1 MRGFCL
7 LAFKL
12 SSFSAHLYISNFLFL
27 LSLLPVNNDAYSRKV
42 LALIFCVS
50 LFNYIDRQVLYAVFP
65 LLKADLRLSDAELGF
80 LASSFMI
87 VYMCF
92 APLVGYYGD
101 RVRRPLIIGVSAI
114 FWSVFTLFSGF
125 VRSYGQLIFTRS
137 AVGIGEAGY
146 GTVSPSYLAEWFPLE
161 KRGRVMALYALA
173 IPVGSAIGYLAGGYL
188 GQHYGWRNAFFIVAV
203 PGALL
208 GVAALFLKETAE
220 KLQRPERVSFAAY
233 GALLKNK
240 TYMLIAFS
248 MAVGTFSVGGL
259 AACMPSYFVRNFGL
273 SVARA
278 GFLFG
283 TVTVLA
289 GIAGNVAGGWA
300 ADWLHKRNP
309 RGYFIVGYM
318 SFFLSIPFGVAAVMG
333 SDLNTCLAMIFMAEF
348 FIFMHS
354 GPYHAAIVETVPVP
368 MRSMAF
374 ALAIFIL
381 HAFGDAVSPFLVG
394 VVSDA
399 AGLNVAIFLAMLYLL
414 VGGVTSI
421 LAGEA
426 YVKR

>member
-1 MRGFCL
+1 M
-7 LAFKL
+7 AN
-12 SSFSAHLYISNFLFL
+12 SASPN
-27 LSLLPVNNDAYSRKV
+27 AYSRKV
-42 LALIFCVS
+42 LALVFCVS

-92 APLVGYYGD
+92 APLVGYFGD
-101 RVRRPLIIGVSAI
+101 RVRRPLIIGVSAV
-114 FWSVFTLFSGF
+114 FWSVATLFSGF
-125 VRSYGQLIFTRS
+125 IRSYTQLIFTRS

-146 GTVSPSYLAEWFPLE
+146 GTVSPSYLAEWFPAGQ
-161 KRGRVMALYALA
+161 RGRVMALYALA

-203 PGALL
+203 PGILL
-208 GVAALFLKETAE
+208 GIAALFLKETPA
-220 KLQRPERVSFAAY
+220 KLQAPERVPFGAYAA
-233 GALLKNK
+233 LFTNR

-259 AACMPSYFVRNFGL
+259 AAWMPSYFVRTFGL
-273 SVARA
+273 SVAKA

-283 TVTVLA
+283 AVTVLA
-289 GIAGNVAGGWA
+289 GIAGNLAGGWL
-300 ADWLHKRNP
+300 ADWLRKYTKRA
-309 RGYFIVGYM
+309 YFIVGYL
-318 SFFLSIPFGVAAVMG
+318 SFFLSIPFGVAAVLG
-333 SDLNTCLAMIFMAEF
+333 ADLNTCLVMIFFAEF
-348 FIFMHS
+348 FVFMHS

-394 VVSDA
+394 LVSDA
-399 AGLNVAIFLAMLYLL
+399 AGLDVAIFLAMVYLL
-414 VGGVTSI
+414 FGGVTSI

-426 YVKR
+426 YVRREEAA